1 MVNTSAALVYGGH
14 IVELKGWVP
23 CSNCIVLSEVDNSK
37 EKKNYLPIEF
47 INNIDDNEMKYLPKG
62 YNQSVKESENQISIL
77 GFFLLNSS
85 FLHFSINFWCDFT
98 S

>member
-1 MVNTSAALVYGGH
+1 MY
-14 IVELKGWVP
+14 
-23 CSNCIVLSEVDNSK
+23 VLSDVDNSK
-37 EKKNYLPIEF
+37 EKKTHIGF